1 MIREILNPML
11 TQLINARILTPQGWL
26 KDGSVLI
33 RDGKILEVTNC
44 DLAVI
49 GAQLIDVKGMYV
61 LPGGVEIH
69 AHGGGG
75 RDFMECTEDA
85 FRGAVQTHMK
95 YGTTSIFPTLSSST
109 VPMIEQAAETCT
121 KMMAEKDSPIL
132 GLHLEGHYLNMA
144 MAGGQMPE
152 NIKNPDPNEYI
163 PIVENWHCI
172 KRWDAAPELPGA
184 MQFGKYITG
193 KGILASVAHTQAEFE
208 DIRTAY
214 EAGYTHATHFYNA
227 MPGFHKR
234 REYKY
239 EGTVES
245 IYLMDDMTVEV
256 VADGIHVPPTILR
269 LVYKIKGVE
278 RMCAITDALACAA
291 SDSKEAFDPRV
302 IIEDGVCKLAD
313 HSALAGSVATM
324 DRLIRTMVQKAI
336 IYDRIISSDAWD
348 ALMENEYYYNIHRG
362 LLNGFP
368 GTVLALLNIMFG
380 LWALAA
386 SVSCSGNRP
395 AAAPSAVGVWAD
407 RDCELLRT
415 ERFALLFESNGD
427 TTTSLLQRMDATD
440 TVLLGKTVFTPDSVL
455 MQYVHRPGEARQYAD
470 PGAVQPDGRLRIV
483 VEGRE
488 RMLEKIESF
497 AVSAPYEMLK
507 ASPLEIGFCI
517 QQWSLGTRCRC
528 ENGSISFEAGTNRH
542 SYTFNIEPGFVY
554 CRAARLRFNE
564 RGGLFAQNIRMM
576 ANAREHT
583 AFRRSPQ
590 TSDRT
595 TIIFPAM

>member
-1 MIREILNPML
+1 ML

-49 GAQLIDVKGMYV
+49 GAQLIDVKGMHV

-75 RDFMECTEDA
+75 RDFMECTENA

-121 KMMAEKDSPIL
+121 RMMAEKDSPIL

-193 KGILASVAHTQAEFE
+193 KGILASVAQAEFE

-291 SDSKEAFDPRV
+291 SDNKEAFDPRV

-324 DRLIRTMVQKAI
+324 DRLIRTMVQKADI
-336 IYDRIISSDAWD
+336 PLADAVRMVSETPARIMNVYDRKGSLQKGKDADIIVMDEDLKIRA
-348 ALMENEYYYNIHRG
+348 
-362 LLNGFP
+362 
-368 GTVLALLNIMFG
+368 
-380 LWALAA
+380 
-386 SVSCSGNRP
+386 
-395 AAAPSAVGVWAD
+395 VWAMGKLVP
-407 RDCELLRT
+407 E
-415 ERFALLFESNGD
+415 
-427 TTTSLLQRMDATD
+427 TD
-440 TVLLGKTVFTPDSVL
+440 TLS
-455 MQYVHRPGEARQYAD
+455 
-470 PGAVQPDGRLRIV
+470 
-483 VEGRE
+483 
-488 RMLEKIESF
+488 
-497 AVSAPYEMLK
+497 
-507 ASPLEIGFCI
+507 
-517 QQWSLGTRCRC
+517 
-528 ENGSISFEAGTNRH
+528 
-542 SYTFNIEPGFVY
+542 
-554 CRAARLRFNE
+554 
-564 RGGLFAQNIRMM
+564 
-576 ANAREHT
+576 
-583 AFRRSPQ
+583 
-590 TSDRT
+590 
-595 TIIFPAM
+595 

>member
-1 MIREILNPML
+1 ML

-49 GAQLIDVKGMYV
+49 GAQLIDCKGMYV

-85 FRGAVQTHMK
+85 FRTAVNTHIK

-121 KMMAEKDSPIL
+121 KLMEEKDSPIL

-144 MAGGQMPE
+144 MAGGQIPE
-152 NIKNPDPNEYI
+152 NIKSPGPNEYI
-163 PIVENWHCI
+163 PIVETWSCI

-184 MQFGKYITG
+184 MQFGKYITA

-245 IYLMDDMTVEV
+245 IYLLDDMTVEV

-278 RMCAITDALACAA
+278 RTCLITDALACAA
-291 SDSKEAFDPRV
+291 SDSQEAFDPRV

-324 DRLIRTMVQKAI
+324 DRLIRTMVQKAEI
-336 IYDRIISSDAWD
+336 PLADAVRMASETPARIMGVYDRKGSLQKGKDADIIVMD
-348 ALMENEYYYNIHRG
+348 EE
-362 LLNGFP
+362 LNVRAVWTMGKLVP
-368 GTVLALLNIMFG
+368 GT
-380 LWALAA
+380 
-386 SVSCSGNRP
+386 
-395 AAAPSAVGVWAD
+395 
-407 RDCELLRT
+407 
-415 ERFALLFESNGD
+415 D
-427 TTTSLLQRMDATD
+427 T
-440 TVLLGKTVFTPDSVL
+440 
-455 MQYVHRPGEARQYAD
+455 
-470 PGAVQPDGRLRIV
+470 
-483 VEGRE
+483 
-488 RMLEKIESF
+488 
-497 AVSAPYEMLK
+497 
-507 ASPLEIGFCI
+507 
-517 QQWSLGTRCRC
+517 
-528 ENGSISFEAGTNRH
+528 IS
-542 SYTFNIEPGFVY
+542 
-554 CRAARLRFNE
+554 
-564 RGGLFAQNIRMM
+564 
-576 ANAREHT
+576 
-583 AFRRSPQ
+583 
-590 TSDRT
+590 
-595 TIIFPAM
+595 

>member
-1 MIREILNPML
+1 ML

-85 FRGAVQTHMK
+85 FRTAVKTHMR

-121 KMMAEKDSPIL
+121 RLMEEKDSPIL

-144 MAGGQMPE
+144 MAGGQIPE
-152 NIKNPDPNEYI
+152 NIKSPDPNEYI
-163 PIVENWHCI
+163 PIVENWSCI

-184 MQFGKYITG
+184 MQFGKYITA

-245 IYLMDDMTVEV
+245 IYLLDDMTVEV

-278 RMCAITDALACAA
+278 RTCLITDALACAA
-291 SDSKEAFDPRV
+291 SDSQEAFDPRV

-324 DRLIRTMVQKAI
+324 DRLIRTVVQKAEI
-336 IYDRIISSDAWD
+336 PLADAVRMASETPAKIMGVYDRKGSLQKGKDADIIVMDED
-348 ALMENEYYYNIHRG
+348 
-362 LLNGFP
+362 
-368 GTVLALLNIMFG
+368 LNIR
-380 LWALAA
+380 A
-386 SVSCSGNRP
+386 
-395 AAAPSAVGVWAD
+395 VWA
-407 RDCELLRT
+407 
-415 ERFALLFESNGD
+415 
-427 TTTSLLQRMDATD
+427 M
-440 TVLLGKTVFTPDSVL
+440 GKL
-455 MQYVHRPGEARQYAD
+455 
-470 PGAVQPDGRLRIV
+470 
-483 VEGRE
+483 
-488 RMLEKIESF
+488 
-497 AVSAPYEMLK
+497 VSETY
-507 ASPLEIGFCI
+507 
-517 QQWSLGTRCRC
+517 T
-528 ENGSISFEAGTNRH
+528 IS
-542 SYTFNIEPGFVY
+542 
-554 CRAARLRFNE
+554 
-564 RGGLFAQNIRMM
+564 
-576 ANAREHT
+576 
-583 AFRRSPQ
+583 
-590 TSDRT
+590 
-595 TIIFPAM
+595 

>member
-1 MIREILNPML
+1 ML

-49 GAQLIDVKGMYV
+49 GAHLVDVKGMYV

-85 FRGAVQTHMK
+85 FRTAVKTHMK

-109 VPMIEQAAETCT
+109 VPMITQAAETCT
-121 KMMAEKDSPIL
+121 KLMKEEDSPIL

-144 MAGGQMPE
+144 MAGGQLPE

-163 PIVENWHCI
+163 PIVENWPCI

-193 KGILASVAHTQAEFE
+193 KGMLASVAHTQAEFE

-245 IYLMDDMTVEV
+245 IYLLDDMTVEV

-278 RMCAITDALACAA
+278 RTCLITDALACAA
-291 SDSKEAFDPRV
+291 SDSQKAFDPRV

-313 HSALAGSVATM
+313 RSAIAGSVATM
-324 DRLIRTMVQKAI
+324 DRLIRTMVQKADI
-336 IYDRIISSDAWD
+336 PLADAVRMASETPAKIMGVYDRKGSLQKGKDADIIVMDEE
-348 ALMENEYYYNIHRG
+348 LNIRSVWAMG
-362 LLNGFP
+362 KLVP
-368 GTVLALLNIMFG
+368 GT
-380 LWALAA
+380 
-386 SVSCSGNRP
+386 
-395 AAAPSAVGVWAD
+395 
-407 RDCELLRT
+407 
-415 ERFALLFESNGD
+415 D
-427 TTTSLLQRMDATD
+427 T
-440 TVLLGKTVFTPDSVL
+440 
-455 MQYVHRPGEARQYAD
+455 
-470 PGAVQPDGRLRIV
+470 
-483 VEGRE
+483 
-488 RMLEKIESF
+488 
-497 AVSAPYEMLK
+497 
-507 ASPLEIGFCI
+507 
-517 QQWSLGTRCRC
+517 
-528 ENGSISFEAGTNRH
+528 ISH
-542 SYTFNIEPGFVY
+542 
-554 CRAARLRFNE
+554 
-564 RGGLFAQNIRMM
+564 
-576 ANAREHT
+576 
-583 AFRRSPQ
+583 
-590 TSDRT
+590 
-595 TIIFPAM
+595 

>member
-1 MIREILNPML
+1 ML

-49 GAQLIDVKGMYV
+49 GAQLIDVKGMHV

-121 KMMAEKDSPIL
+121 RMMAEKDSPIL

-291 SDSKEAFDPRV
+291 SDNKEAFDPRV

-324 DRLIRTMVQKAI
+324 DRLIRTMVQKADI
-336 IYDRIISSDAWD
+336 PLADAVRMVSETPARIMNVYDRKGSLQKGKDADIIVMDEDLKIRA
-348 ALMENEYYYNIHRG
+348 
-362 LLNGFP
+362 
-368 GTVLALLNIMFG
+368 
-380 LWALAA
+380 
-386 SVSCSGNRP
+386 
-395 AAAPSAVGVWAD
+395 VWAM
-407 RDCELLRT
+407 
-415 ERFALLFESNGD
+415 G
-427 TTTSLLQRMDATD
+427 
-440 TVLLGKTVFTPDSVL
+440 
-455 MQYVHRPGEARQYAD
+455 
-470 PGAVQPDGRLRIV
+470 
-483 VEGRE
+483 
-488 RMLEKIESF
+488 
-497 AVSAPYEMLK
+497 
-507 ASPLEIGFCI
+507 
-517 QQWSLGTRCRC
+517 
-528 ENGSISFEAGTNRH
+528 
-542 SYTFNIEPGFVY
+542 
-554 CRAARLRFNE
+554 
-564 RGGLFAQNIRMM
+564 
-576 ANAREHT
+576 
-583 AFRRSPQ
+583 
-590 TSDRT
+590 
-595 TIIFPAM
+595 